1 MSDKNLVT
9 SSTENTEVA
18 VGGYSGV
25 TSLGFL
31 EEGMDDCQGLEFSF
45 DRIKIPAGGSTAFEV
60 PGESEDDVEMV
71 KEITGVILYN
81 HPAFSYYT
89 EKYTGGN
96 NPPECGSFDGVTGHG
111 NPGGSCSSCPYNQF
125 GSGDGQSK
133 ACKNRR
139 MLYILQEGELFP
151 QILSLPTGSL
161 KEFTKYVKR
170 QLSKGRRLNQIVT
183 KISLKKA
190 TSSTGIAFSQAVFSF
205 VRVLDDAEKTAMAT
219 MTEQVKS
226 YAANL
231 TTAALAEVTQDEPM
245 VDPETGEIIEPL
257 SE

>member
-89 EKYTGGN
+89 EK
-96 NPPECGSFDGVTGHG
+96 
-111 NPGGSCSSCPYNQF
+111 
-125 GSGDGQSK
+125 
-133 ACKNRR
+133 
-139 MLYILQEGELFP
+139 
-151 QILSLPTGSL
+151 LSNT
-161 KEFTKYVKR
+161 
-170 QLSKGRRLNQIVT
+170 
-183 KISLKKA
+183 
-190 TSSTGIAFSQAVFSF
+190 
-205 VRVLDDAEKTAMAT
+205 
-219 MTEQVKS
+219 
-226 YAANL
+226 
-231 TTAALAEVTQDEPM
+231 
-245 VDPETGEIIEPL
+245 
-257 SE
+257 

>member
-1 MSDKNLVT
+1 MSNEIIRR
-9 SSTENTEVA
+9 ENNEVA
-18 VGGYSGV
+18 NVGGFATQEDMQWLS
-25 TSLGFL
+25 
-31 EEGMDDCQGLEFSF
+31 EAMNEDCAGIELQL

-125 GSGDGQSK
+125 VSGDGQSK

-139 MLYILQEGELFP
+139 MLYILQ
-151 QILSLPTGSL
+151 
-161 KEFTKYVKR
+161 
-170 QLSKGRRLNQIVT
+170 
-183 KISLKKA
+183 
-190 TSSTGIAFSQAVFSF
+190 
-205 VRVLDDAEKTAMAT
+205 
-219 MTEQVKS
+219 
-226 YAANL
+226 
-231 TTAALAEVTQDEPM
+231 
-245 VDPETGEIIEPL
+245 
-257 SE
+257 